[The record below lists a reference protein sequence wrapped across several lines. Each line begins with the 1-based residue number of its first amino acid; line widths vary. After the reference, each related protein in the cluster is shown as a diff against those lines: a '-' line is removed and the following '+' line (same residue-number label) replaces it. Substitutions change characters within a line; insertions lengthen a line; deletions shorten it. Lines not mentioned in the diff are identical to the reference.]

1 MDEAKRATSSLASDA
16 NERVKSL
23 LDQQVTAG
31 ADLMSNVAES
41 VRVAAD
47 NLEPRIPQLANVAR
61 DASERIEAFSR
72 DVRQQS
78 ASELAQAVAEFA
90 RRRPAVVFGVA
101 AALGFVGFRLLNAS
115 PGISDHR
122 NRSATD
128 WRPEPRLG
136 DSAYPVA
143 SPMNAGSARYSPAT
157 STTAPG
163 VHSQG
168 VGGYPAGSSTN
179 PQGSMSN
186 PTGTPSK
193 VSTENAPPISPA
205 LGNSMAREALQDTAL
220 PRVVAELFADLSD
233 FVQKEFRLA
242 RAEVLHKL
250 SVQLNTGIWL
260 IGAGFLAILA
270 VVLIIEG
277 IVFAIASAGLALHW
291 SCLVVAAVLAVGAA
305 VMFSYAR
312 SRLTAEDLAP
322 TRTARQLSE
331 AMTAAKEHLR

>member
-1 MDEAKRATSSLASDA
+1 
-16 NERVKSL
+16 
-23 LDQQVTAG
+23 
-31 ADLMSNVAES
+31 
-41 VRVAAD
+41 
-47 NLEPRIPQLANVAR
+47 
-61 DASERIEAFSR
+61 
-72 DVRQQS
+72 
-78 ASELAQAVAEFA
+78 
-90 RRRPAVVFGVA
+90 
-101 AALGFVGFRLLNAS
+101 
-115 PGISDHR
+115 
-122 NRSATD
+122 
-128 WRPEPRLG
+128 
-136 DSAYPVA
+136 
-143 SPMNAGSARYSPAT
+143 
-157 STTAPG
+157 
-163 VHSQG
+163 
-168 VGGYPAGSSTN
+168 
-179 PQGSMSN
+179 
-186 PTGTPSK
+186 
-193 VSTENAPPISPA
+193 
-205 LGNSMAREALQDTAL
+205 MAREALQDTAL

-250 SVQLNTGIWL
+250 SVQLNAGIWL

>member
-1 MDEAKRATSSLASDA
+1 MNSGKVSSPGSQNEFSSSSKRSGAGGSGTDIRGKAADAGSKLAGVAQQTMDEAKRATSSLASDA

-23 LDQQVTAG
+23 LDQQVAAG

-193 VSTENAPPISPA
+193 VSTENAPPISPSP
-205 LGNSMAREALQDTAL
+205 GQ
-220 PRVVAELFADLSD
+220 F
-233 FVQKEFRLA
+233 
-242 RAEVLHKL
+242 H
-250 SVQLNTGIWL
+250 
-260 IGAGFLAILA
+260 GA
-270 VVLIIEG
+270 
-277 IVFAIASAGLALHW
+277 
-291 SCLVVAAVLAVGAA
+291 
-305 VMFSYAR
+305 
-312 SRLTAEDLAP
+312 
-322 TRTARQLSE
+322 
-331 AMTAAKEHLR
+331 